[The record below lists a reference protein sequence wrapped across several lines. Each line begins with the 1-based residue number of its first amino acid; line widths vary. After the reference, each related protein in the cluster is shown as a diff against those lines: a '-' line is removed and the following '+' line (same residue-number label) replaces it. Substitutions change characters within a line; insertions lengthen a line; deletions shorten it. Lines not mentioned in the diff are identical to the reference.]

1 MAVQAG
7 LSRRRTVTWAAADG
21 RSRAVRRRHRQPVSL
36 GKSGPL
42 RPLRETVAAQVPTSV
57 TLAGLA
63 YQLIHAVG
71 LSDTAV
77 LQDPTRDEANT
88 RMNTFG
94 SSSP

>member
-1 MAVQAG
+1 
-7 LSRRRTVTWAAADG
+7 
-21 RSRAVRRRHRQPVSL
+21 
-36 GKSGPL
+36 
-42 RPLRETVAAQVPTSV
+42 VAAQVPTSV

-77 LQDPTRDEANT
+77 LQDPIRDEANA
-88 RMNTFG
+88 RMNTIG